1 MSNPDQKVLKV
12 LGVVFTAPW
21 TESGSHSL
29 QGFFSDASH
38 IQSYE
43 VQESYY
49 PDFRGGIGGRVW
61 VGAVIGIDP
70 S

>member
-1 MSNPDQKVLKV
+1 MSNPDQNVLKV
-12 LGVVFTAPW
+12 LGVVFTAHR

-29 QGFFSDASH
+29 QGFFSNASR
-38 IQSYE
+38 IQSDE

-49 PDFRGGIGGRVW
+49 PDFRGGRGSRVW

-70 S
+70 L